1 MIWEYPNIEICKYVF
16 VYVHIYIY
24 TNMYIYIYMYIHV
37 YVSLQYISVYT
48 DIDIDTLD
56 TDMKYAC
63 APSPLL
69 DSNDPPLV
77 NSRSWRS

>member
-1 MIWEYPNIEICKYVF
+1 
-16 VYVHIYIY
+16 
-24 TNMYIYIYMYIHV
+24 MYIRV
-37 YVSLQYISVYT
+37 YVSLQFISVYT